1 MKRKTLVSAVIS
13 PLCLA
18 WIPSALA
25 EAGTLYKCVDDSG
38 VVLYTNQKTTRKNCT
53 VLSVQLPPPAAS
65 GASSAS
71 SGAADRPKKAS
82 ATPTPSDFPRVSSSE
97 QKARDTDRRAILERE
112 LATEQAA
119 LEKVRQSLAGANP
132 LASARD
138 SILLH
143 ERNIEALN
151 KELAKVR

>member
-1 MKRKTLVSAVIS
+1 MKRKTLVSAVICT
-13 PLCLA
+13 PCLA
-18 WIPSALA
+18 WVPVALA

-53 VLSVQLPPPAAS
+53 VLSIQLPPPAAA
-65 GASSAS
+65 GVPN
-71 SGAADRPKKAS
+71 GAADRPKKAS

-119 LEKVRQSLAGANP
+119 LEKVRQAVTGANP
-132 LASARD
+132 PATARD
-138 SILLH
+138 SITLH

>member
-1 MKRKTLVSAVIS
+1 M
-13 PLCLA
+13 
-18 WIPSALA
+18 
-25 EAGTLYKCVDDSG
+25 
-38 VVLYTNQKTTRKNCT
+38 
-53 VLSVQLPPPAAS
+53 
-65 GASSAS
+65 
-71 SGAADRPKKAS
+71 
-82 ATPTPSDFPRVSSSE
+82 SSSE

-119 LEKVRQSLAGANP
+119 LEKVRQSLAGSNP